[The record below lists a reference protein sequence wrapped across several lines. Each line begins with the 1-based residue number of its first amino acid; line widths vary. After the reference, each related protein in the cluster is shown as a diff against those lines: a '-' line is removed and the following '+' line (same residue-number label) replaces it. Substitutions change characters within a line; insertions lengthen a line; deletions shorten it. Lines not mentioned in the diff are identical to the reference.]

1 MSLILEGR
9 GQVSVKTEVYNS
21 DYISSLVT
29 EEGQRGRD
37 DKLTMSNVS
46 EVRVG
51 KRIGFSL
58 CAAPLHQY
66 RSSISEGQSE
76 VSSERDKG

>member
-1 MSLILEGR
+1 MPLAD
-9 GQVSVKTEVYNS
+9 VKTEVYNS
-21 DYISSLVT
+21 DYISSVVT
-29 EEGQRGRD
+29 KEGRGEVGM
-37 DKLTMSNVS
+37 DKLAMSNVG

-66 RSSISEGQSE
+66 CFLYFRG
-76 VSSERDKG
+76 SERGKVGAR